1 MNFNLFDFLSTSDFI
16 DSNLNSI
23 LLIDSNFDLL
33 NGIKGLLK
41 VNNKKYKIIELNIN
55 SRIKENDE
63 YFQIYIINHNNI
75 KFIPSD
81 LLNKFN
87 TKHIFK
93 KNYYDF
99 QELEIRLPFKF
110 YKTLIKPDN
119 KQLFDDYFRIFTK
132 LENPE
137 LIGFNKKDPR
147 PFIKKINYNNITDF
161 VVKEFN
167 TKSTKLKRII
177 LNSITSAH
185 HNTIDT
191 RSINWL
197 LLTYNPNRTLD
208 CLFKILDISKNINYF
223 NCNPEKYKNLQ
234 IFFQNFND
242 NQILKILDD
251 ICHFQ
256 FNDWDDLLSFY
267 NEIMEF
273 PKDLKNLLEIHDY
286 LADKVFEKSLLS
298 KKRLEFSNNP
308 LMGLKKDYPSIFI
321 PKNIND
327 LILISNKFKNCVK
340 TYYKEIEQNNSWVFT
355 INIDSID
362 CCVQVCAKTG
372 KILQCKGI
380 RNTLI
385 NSELI
390 FTIKRIV
397 DKVKV

>member
-1 MNFNLFDFLSTSDFI
+1 MNFNIFDFLSASEFLE
-16 DSNLNSI
+16 SNLNSI

-33 NGIKGLLK
+33 NGIKNLLK
-41 VNNKKYKIIELNIN
+41 INNKKYKIIELNIN
-55 SRIKENDE
+55 SKIKENDE
-63 YFQIYIINHNNI
+63 YFQIFIINHNNI

-81 LLNKFN
+81 LLNRFKSN
-87 TKHIFK
+87 HIFK

-110 YKTLIKPDN
+110 YKTLIKPQDT
-119 KQLFDDYFRIFTK
+119 QLFNDYFKIFTK
-132 LENPE
+132 IENPE
-137 LIGFNKKDPR
+137 VISFNKKDPR
-147 PFIKKINYNNITDF
+147 PFIKKITYDNINDF
-161 VVKEFN
+161 VLNEFQ

-223 NCNPEKYKNLQ
+223 NCTPERYRSLQ
-234 IFFQNFND
+234 MFFQNFND
-242 NQILKILDD
+242 NQILKILED

-256 FNDWDDLLSFY
+256 FNEWDDLLSFY
-267 NEIMEF
+267 NEILEF
-273 PKDLKNLLEIHDY
+273 PKDLKNLIEIHDY

-298 KKRLEFSNNP
+298 KKRLEFSINP
-308 LMGLKKDYPSIFI
+308 LMTLDTGEFKIFI
-321 PKNIND
+321 PKNVND

-340 TYYKEIEQNNSWVFT
+340 TYYKEIEQNTSWIFT
-355 INIDSID
+355 INIDDVD
-362 CCVQVCAKTG
+362 CCVQVCPKTG

-380 RNTLI
+380 RNSTI

-390 FTIKRIV
+390 FKIKRIV
-397 DKVKV
+397 DKLNI